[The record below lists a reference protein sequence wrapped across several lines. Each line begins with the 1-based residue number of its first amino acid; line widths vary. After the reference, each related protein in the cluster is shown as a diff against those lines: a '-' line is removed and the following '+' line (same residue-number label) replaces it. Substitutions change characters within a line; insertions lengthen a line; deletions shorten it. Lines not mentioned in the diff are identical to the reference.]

1 MKKRKIIISIILV
14 LFILVSGL
22 IVGFGINS
30 VQKKEM
36 LKEPIDNGT
45 YTIYPR
51 CYKEGINTY
60 VTFSVEN
67 KAGKLVI
74 PEENRWLLRE
84 FYEIGF
90 DPLYKDDEARI
101 FVKCRDT
108 ETLFGKCAVMFKING
123 QSTDDTVT
131 KK

>member
-1 MKKRKIIISIILV
+1 MNKRKIIISMFLV
-14 LFILVSGL
+14 FFILASV
-22 IVGFGINS
+22 VFVAFAINNA
-30 VQKKEM
+30 QKKEM

-67 KAGKLVI
+67 KAGKIVI

-90 DPLYKDDEARI
+90 DPLHNGGDVYI

-108 ETLFGKCAVMFKING
+108 ETLFGKCAGMFKING
-123 QSTDDTVT
+123 QSADDVVT

>member
-1 MKKRKIIISIILV
+1 MKKRKIIISVFLV

-22 IVGFGINS
+22 FVASAINNA
-30 VQKKEM
+30 QKEEK

-51 CYKEGINTY
+51 CYKEGLNTY
-60 VTFSVEN
+60 VTFSVKN
-67 KAGKLVI
+67 KAGKVVV

-84 FYEIGF
+84 FYDISF
-90 DPLYKDDEARI
+90 DPLHNGEDVYI
-101 FVKCRDT
+101 IVTYRDT
-108 ETLFGKCAVMFKING
+108 ETLFGKCAGMIKING